1 MRVGS
6 EHATGWQVMQRGCC
20 SFGPDW
26 PQPKGWASPGRR
38 PKSVRAGRPCVSV
51 SRVPCSGRSTRSTRR
66 RNSGAPSCVTRRA
79 TASSSSAGVVLSEAG
94 GSFGTVTATHSP
106 VPPRWP
112 LLSPCASTPR
122 SRLPLRPLP
131 RKSRGLRG
139 ALRGPALDAAGL
151 GWWPRAKLI
160 RAPCHRRA
168 PGQSSVSRRV
178 WVGSREVFVGGRS
191 GPSANWA
198 VLERSVPAPSAP
210 TVQHAAAPT
219 PSVTPS
225 VRPPARVHEA
235 ARPSPDAH
243 PSAAAAPRVRSRR
256 MGNSVPQGEQ
266 RLAEEVRLLAEA
278 DRALRVRNTA
288 EAEKVLAELEQK
300 VPHGK
305 LDEERTAVGL
315 ITKCL
320 QDPGVQAR
328 AEARAFLLR
337 HSSTVY
343 AGRIRESCQLAG
355 RGRDGSK

>member
-1 MRVGS
+1 MNLDDLEHEVLGAARREMTPGS
-6 EHATGWQVMQRGCC
+6 EAAARVHAAVLERL
-20 SFGPDW
+20 
-26 PQPKGWASPGRR
+26 A
-38 PKSVRAGRPCVSV
+38 
-51 SRVPCSGRSTRSTRR
+51 
-66 RNSGAPSCVTRRA
+66 A
-79 TASSSSAGVVLSEAG
+79 TAVAHGAALGSSAGSAGLATAAKVAVVIAVGGIGLAG
-94 GSFGTVTATHSP
+94 G
-106 VPPRWP
+106 
-112 LLSPCASTPR
+112 
-122 SRLPLRPLP
+122 
-131 RKSRGLRG
+131 
-139 ALRGPALDAAGL
+139 
-151 GWWPRAKLI
+151 
-160 RAPCHRRA
+160 
-168 PGQSSVSRRV
+168 
-178 WVGSREVFVGGRS
+178 
-191 GPSANWA
+191 WA

-256 MGNSVPQGEQ
+256 MGDSVPQSEQ

-278 DRALRVRNTA
+278 DRALRVRNTV

-355 RGRDGSK
+355 RGPDGSK